1 MDVMMSIG
9 SAAAVASITYIYHKD
24 DGRCHNFW
32 RVGEGDTRGKE
43 GRDIS
48 IAVLAARTEL
58 HGSDVCWHEYRIE
71 GNRKQTTSLPR
82 TEFSWCNVGDTSE
95 F

>member
-1 MDVMMSIG
+1 LQFLL
-9 SAAAVASITYIYHKD
+9 
-24 DGRCHNFW
+24 R
-32 RVGEGDTRGKE
+32 E
-43 GRDIS
+43 GRGF
-48 IAVLAARTEL
+48 EL
-58 HGSDVCWHEYRIE
+58 HRSDVCWHEYRIE

>member
-9 SAAAVASITYIYHKD
+9 SAAAVASITYIYHQDSLMD

-48 IAVLAARTEL
+48 IAVLAAR
-58 HGSDVCWHEYRIE
+58 GSRV
-71 GNRKQTTSLPR
+71 
-82 TEFSWCNVGDTSE
+82 
-95 F
+95 